1 MTNSIETQ
9 GAELMHK
16 RLWEDGHE
24 KRLYRGS
31 KPMLVSEGWARA
43 SQAEKVKAVFWPEK
57 TTMQRE
63 RSVKN
68 TDFGGNSINN
78 LIASNVQR
86 RKNRK

>member
-9 GAELMHK
+9 GAEIMHK

-57 TTMQRE
+57 NHYAKGEKCEKYRIWGELYKQ
-63 RSVKN
+63 SH
-68 TDFGGNSINN
+68 SI
-78 LIASNVQR
+78 
-86 RKNRK
+86 